1 MVSVC
6 APQSDDMMVDV
17 CIPQCVAL
25 RQVCVYLSGMLW
37 WLMCVCVCVPQSDAM
52 MVDVCIPQCV
62 ALMVDVCKPQ
72 WDVMVHV
79 VI

>member
-1 MVSVC
+1 M
-6 APQSDDMMVDV
+6 
-17 CIPQCVAL
+17 
-25 RQVCVYLSGMLW
+25 
-37 WLMCVCVCVPQSDAM
+37 CVCVPQSDAM